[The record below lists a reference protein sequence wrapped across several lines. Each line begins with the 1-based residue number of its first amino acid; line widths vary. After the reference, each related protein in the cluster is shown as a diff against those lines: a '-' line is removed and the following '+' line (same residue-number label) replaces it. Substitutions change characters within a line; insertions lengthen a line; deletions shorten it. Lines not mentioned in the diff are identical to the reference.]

1 MLMNL
6 ESYAT
11 LKRKFAFRA
20 KGRSAKQKDRKVW
33 FGDISVIG
41 NDNSLSKE

>member
-1 MLMNL
+1 MLMDL
-6 ESYAT
+6 EMYDT

-33 FGDISVIG
+33 FGDTSVH
-41 NDNSLSKE
+41 NLEHKPFKR